1 MADNEED
8 RKLFVGG
15 LPQEVSQDDLKEYFG
30 AYGEIES
37 VKLKMDP
44 MTGRSRGFA
53 FLLYKDEESIDNAAD
68 IKDHKLK
75 VFKLSIIIIL
85 FSCYPNHSIFRG
97 KVSLSRRQTLS
108 PVRFMS
114 ASFPRTGWVRTRSR
128 STSASTAPSAR
139 SSDPSTRART
149 TCPRTSASSLL
160 RRSAWPRS

>member
-75 VFKLSIIIIL
+75 VLKWYNNYF
-85 FSCYPNHSIFRG
+85 IF
-97 KVSLSRRQTLS
+97 
-108 PVRFMS
+108 
-114 ASFPRTGWVRTRSR
+114 
-128 STSASTAPSAR
+128 
-139 SSDPSTRART
+139 
-149 TCPRTSASSLL
+149 LL
-160 RRSAWPRS
+160 P